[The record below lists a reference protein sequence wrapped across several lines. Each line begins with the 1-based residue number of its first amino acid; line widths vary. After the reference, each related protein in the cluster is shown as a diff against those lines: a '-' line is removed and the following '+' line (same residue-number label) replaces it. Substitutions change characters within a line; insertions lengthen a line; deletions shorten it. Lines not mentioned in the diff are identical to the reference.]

1 MREVFSLAHRAAA
14 TDSTVLITG
23 ESGVGKDVVARAI
36 HAASRRGNRPFMAVN
51 CAGLAETLLETE
63 LFGHVRGSFTGA
75 HRDHVGK
82 LQASSGGTLFLDEV
96 GEMTLHMQ
104 ALLLRVLE
112 TGEVY
117 PVGSAGPPI
126 RVDTRVIAATNR
138 NLSDR
143 VAAGQFREDL
153 LYRLRVIPL
162 QVPPLRQR
170 VEDIA
175 PLVAHFARSVRPG
188 LQFSEEVMAALARYP
203 WPGNVR
209 ELHNVVAQ
217 VGALA
222 DSAVVQLQDL
232 PETIQQN
239 ARGGA
244 FVRKERRRRVADQLF
259 EGLIAKHCSF
269 WDDVHPLF
277 MSRDIT
283 RHDLRELV
291 KRGLAETRGNYR
303 ALLKLFGLP
312 ATDYH
317 RLHNFLAA
325 HRCKVDYHEFRAPA
339 EAGQRGRIDLA
350 PKS

>member
-14 TDSTVLITG
+14 TDSTVLISG

-36 HAASRRGNRPFMAVN
+36 HTASRRANRPFIAVN

-75 HRDHVGK
+75 HRDHLGK

-117 PVGSAGPPI
+117 PVGSAGPP
-126 RVDTRVIAATNR
+126 VLVNTRVIAATNR
-138 NLSDR
+138 NLPER
-143 VAAGQFREDL
+143 VGQGHFREDL
-153 LYRLRVIPL
+153 LYRLRVIAL
-162 QVPPLRQR
+162 HVPPLRQR

-175 PLVAHFARSVRPG
+175 PLVAHFARSAQHP
-188 LQFSEEVMAALARYP
+188 LQFSDEAMAALVRYP

-217 VGALA
+217 VSALA
-222 DSAVVQLQDL
+222 EGGVVQLRDL
-232 PETIQQN
+232 PELVQQTPR
-239 ARGGA
+239 AGA
-244 FVRKERRRRVADQLF
+244 LVRKERRRRVADQLF
-259 EGLIAKHCSF
+259 EGLVARNCSF

-277 MSRDIT
+277 MGRDIS

-291 KRGLAETRGNYR
+291 ARGLAETRGNYR
-303 ALLKLFGLP
+303 ALLKILGIP
-312 ATDYH
+312 DSDYH
-317 RLHNFLAA
+317 RFHNFLAS
-325 HRCKVDYHEFRAPA
+325 HRCKVDYHEFRAPS
-339 EAGQRGRIDLA
+339 EPRQQRRAGLVVG
-350 PKS
+350 S

>member
-1 MREVFSLAHRAAA
+1 MREVFALAHRAAA

-36 HAASRRGNRPFMAVN
+36 HAASRRAGRPFMAVN

-75 HRDHVGK
+75 HRDHLGK

-96 GEMTLHMQ
+96 GEMSLHMQ

-138 NLSDR
+138 NLPER
-143 VAAGQFREDL
+143 VGLGQFREDL

-175 PLVAHFARSVRPG
+175 PLIAHFARSARHR
-188 LQFSEEVMAALARYP
+188 LQFSDGAMAALVRYP

-217 VGALA
+217 VSALA
-222 DSAVVQLQDL
+222 DGGVVQLRDL
-232 PETIQQN
+232 PELVQQT
-239 ARGGA
+239 ARRGA
-244 FVRKERRRRVADQLF
+244 LLRKERRRRVADQLF
-259 EGLIAKHCSF
+259 EGLVARNCSF

-283 RHDLRELV
+283 RQDLRELV

-317 RLHNFLAA
+317 RFHNFLAS
-325 HRCKVDYHEFRAPA
+325 HQCKVDYHEFRAPG
-339 EAGQRGRIDLA
+339 EPGQRMRTDLA
-350 PKS
+350 LGS